1 MEIYSTFY
9 RIPLIT
15 TQRRQL
21 GARRATTFS
30 GCRRAAGVISEPR
43 AAELSIS
50 TGTVTVIE
58 KFSPAARIL
67 HPKFASRRL
76 QTSKPAYGQAP
87 AKASLLTQ

>member
-1 MEIYSTFY
+1 MEIYSGFA
-9 RIPLIT
+9 RIPSNT

-43 AAELSIS
+43 AAEPSFS
-50 TGTVTVIE
+50 TGTVTVIA
-58 KFSPAARIL
+58 KFSPEARNL

-76 QTSKPAYGQAP
+76 QTPKPAYGQAP
-87 AKASLLTQ
+87 AQASLLTQ